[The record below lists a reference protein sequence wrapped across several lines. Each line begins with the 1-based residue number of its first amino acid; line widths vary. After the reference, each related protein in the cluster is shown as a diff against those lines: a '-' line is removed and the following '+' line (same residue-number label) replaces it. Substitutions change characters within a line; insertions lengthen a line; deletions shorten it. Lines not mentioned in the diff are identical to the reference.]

1 MAARAEPLIAGLTPA
16 AGSTAGRAGPALP
29 SFLHAGTADRVPD
42 IVGAARA
49 GGESGPQVRFGGSGT
64 AGMCGHGPT
73 KKRIEAAEVRLHA
86 GKAKNRTPSATSK
99 NRNQPRRTR
108 PR

>member
-1 MAARAEPLIAGLTPA
+1 MGARAEPLIAGLTPA
-16 AGSTAGRAGPALP
+16 AGSTAGLAGPALP
-29 SFLHAGTADRVPD
+29 PFPHAGTAGRVPG
-42 IVGAARA
+42 IAGAARA
-49 GGESGPQVRFGGSGT
+49 GGESGPQMRFGGSGS
-64 AGMCGHGPT
+64 AGMSCHGLAE
-73 KKRIEAAEVRLHA
+73 KRIEAAEACLHA

>member
-1 MAARAEPLIAGLTPA
+1 MAARAEPLIAGLMPA

-29 SFLHAGTADRVPD
+29 PFPHAGAAGRVPD

-49 GGESGPQVRFGGSGT
+49 GGDSAPQVRFGGSGS

-73 KKRIEAAEVRLHA
+73 EKWIEAAEARLLA
-86 GKAKNRTPSATSK
+86 GKAENRTPSATSK